1 MFAGRP
7 LAIQLMKEPS
17 TPQASYDGSLKE
29 LAKSHVGL
37 VTALLFLFIIP
48 IPLAVIGLWME
59 AKGSIPASPYREMC
73 EWAFVSAWA
82 IGYALIFYQSV
93 RMIRLLF
100 PFMWLTLSGIAFV
113 PITPLPLA
121 LILWACAIRQLRA
134 RGLQVG
140 IFGIN
145 PAKVE
150 S

>member
-1 MFAGRP
+1 
-7 LAIQLMKEPS
+7 MKEPNA
-17 TPQASYDGSLKE
+17 PQVYYDGSLKE
-29 LAKSHVGL
+29 LASSHVGL
-37 VTALLFLFIIP
+37 VAALLFLFIIP
-48 IPLAVIGLWME
+48 IPLVVIGLWME
-59 AKGSIPASPYREMC
+59 AKSSIPASPYREMC
-73 EWAFVSAWA
+73 EWVFILAWA

-113 PITPLPLA
+113 PLTTLPLA
-121 LILWACAIRQLRA
+121 LILWVCAIKQLRA
-134 RGLQVG
+134 RGLHVG